1 MYDATGD
8 GAKAEL
14 ISKFK
19 IKRAYEIDLLERNI
33 KPLRVEGGK
42 VIS

>member
-8 GAKAEL
+8 GAKDEL

-19 IKRAYEIDLLERNI
+19 IKRAYETDLLE
-33 KPLRVEGGK
+33 GY
-42 VIS
+42 